1 MVQAARTEPC
11 QISHPTLL
19 MHVEQMTPLRRIF
32 FSQLVHHRGLLFLG
46 CIVIAFGQ
54 AGLFVGRRASLANL
68 EANSDVDSSSYN
80 NWALFP
86 NTLHSAGTIAEH
98 PIPKLMADAE
108 VNFRK
113 LLSRQ
118 SRTLSAAVREYKR
131 RYNRDP
137 PKGFDEWW
145 KFAKDNNVKMIDE
158 YDGLVEDL
166 APFWEISGEELRNR
180 AVEVSQTLEF

>member
-1 MVQAARTEPC
+1 
-11 QISHPTLL
+11 
-19 MHVEQMTPLRRIF
+19 MTPIRRILC
-32 FSQLVHHRGLLFLG
+32 SQLVHHRGLIFLG
-46 CIVIAFGQ
+46 CVVIAFGQ

-68 EANSDVDSSSYN
+68 EANSDVESSSYN
-80 NWALFP
+80 NWVPFP
-86 NTLHSAGTIAEH
+86 NILHSAGTIAEH

-108 VNFRK
+108 VDFRK

-118 SRTLSAAVREYKR
+118 SRSLSAAVGEYKR
-131 RYNRDP
+131 RYKRDP

-166 APFWEISGEELRNR
+166 EPFWEISGEELRNR
-180 AVEVSQTLEF
+180 AVEVSQRIAFQDLLIRDEARPEPSPRST